1 MMTPALTRDR
11 TRRGRPGLAPVAAI
25 LAGLASAVTPAGV
38 GAQPA
43 NNPIVQVICQVSG
56 GVAKTVRVTYPVP
69 VKNVHVLEPLSGGS
83 NVVIHPV
90 ASLKVYLLAVPAG
103 SYQLKYAPQLTSGG
117 YPPMLSSG
125 PVIVI
130 PPFTVAA
137 GRCQRSQATGT
148 PSS

>member
-1 MMTPALTRDR
+1 MTKPSPGQRQT
-11 TRRGRPGLAPVAAI
+11 TRRRHGFASAAAL
-25 LAGLASAVTPAGV
+25 LAGLACAAPPATV
-38 GAQPA
+38 VAQSS
-43 NNPIVQVICQVSG
+43 NNPMVQVICQVSG

-69 VKNVHVLEPLSGGS
+69 VKNVHVFEPLSGGS
-83 NVVIHPV
+83 NMVIHPA

-103 SYQLKYAPQLTSGG
+103 SYRVKYASQLTSGG
-117 YPPMLSSG
+117 YPPLLSSG

-137 GRCQRSQATGT
+137 GRCQRSQAVGA